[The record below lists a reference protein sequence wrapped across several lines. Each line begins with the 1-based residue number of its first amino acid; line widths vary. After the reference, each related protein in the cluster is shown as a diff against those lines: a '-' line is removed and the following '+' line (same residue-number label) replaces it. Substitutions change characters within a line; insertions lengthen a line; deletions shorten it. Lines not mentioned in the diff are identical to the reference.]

1 MPDMKNTA
9 IRAAEETAKKVL
21 NKTTET
27 RIEVELQMQH
37 SKNEIVEAVQFLNE
51 VEKRWEVS
59 IAIDNEAV
67 AGQQWYSM
75 RRDILY
81 KTCRG
86 RKPICSISS

>member
-1 MPDMKNTA
+1 
-9 IRAAEETAKKVL
+9 
-21 NKTTET
+21 
-27 RIEVELQMQH
+27 MQH

-86 RKPICSISS
+86 RKTICSISS

>member
-1 MPDMKNTA
+1 
-9 IRAAEETAKKVL
+9 
-21 NKTTET
+21 
-27 RIEVELQMQH
+27 MQH

-75 RRDILY
+75 RRDILD

-86 RKPICSISS
+86 RKTICSISS